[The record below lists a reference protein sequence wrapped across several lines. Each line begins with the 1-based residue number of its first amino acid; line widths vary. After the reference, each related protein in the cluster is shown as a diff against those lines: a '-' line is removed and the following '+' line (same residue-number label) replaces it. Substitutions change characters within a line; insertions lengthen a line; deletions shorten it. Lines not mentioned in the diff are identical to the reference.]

1 MPADIDTDLAM
12 ELDQLTDDKF
22 TSHATE
28 DARERC
34 LRTSDMERAVYLS
47 GRPDPHVMDGSIDRI
62 PGTLQHVDL
71 EHPTISQGNTVSP
84 LQLTWSSDISTVEV
98 SRPQDDVVDGPSIRP
113 LVPQGM
119 DYETLIVTL
128 QLLRLY
134 VLKLSRQETP
144 DSVAKRSF
152 QGSNQAALLAIL
164 SSDWPRMEV
173 EDLLNWAYKDLA
185 RAIGRG

>member
-47 GRPDPHVMDGSIDRI
+47 GRPDPHVMNGSIDRI

-71 EHPTISQGNTVSP
+71 EHPMISQGNTVSP

-134 VLKLSRQETP
+134 LLKLSSQETP
-144 DSVAKRSF
+144 DSDAKRRSR
-152 QGSNQAALLAIL
+152 ALT
-164 SSDWPRMEV
+164 R
-173 EDLLNWAYKDLA
+173 LLY
-185 RAIGRG
+185 